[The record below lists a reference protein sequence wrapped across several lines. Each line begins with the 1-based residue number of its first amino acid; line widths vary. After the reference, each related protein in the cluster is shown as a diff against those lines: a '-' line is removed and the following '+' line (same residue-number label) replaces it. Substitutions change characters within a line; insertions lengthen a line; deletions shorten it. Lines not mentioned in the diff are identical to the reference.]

1 MAASD
6 NLGPIWGGP
15 MDPARDPYGRDA
27 DPPPGDGWRALLG
40 KQQLTV
46 ALISLYVIENSG
58 IRLLAALLRRDG
70 VKVHEIYFRD
80 WVNNRVEPPSAE
92 EVERLLTELVEI
104 KPDLVGV
111 SVRASAF
118 HRIATH
124 LTEQIRRRLAV
135 PVLWGGFHPTSCT
148 EDAAR
153 VADLVCVGE
162 AEITIPALVARL
174 RAGEDPCD
182 LKGLWVNTGMGIARN
197 GAASLL
203 QDLDSLP
210 FADFHSP
217 DKILIDGRI
226 IKRGDPYASEPI
238 FLVMASRGCPFPS
251 CTFCSNS
258 VMDEIYPGQPYFRL
272 RSVDHVMAEVAY
284 ARQTFS
290 ALRRVRFDDEEF
302 PIKRSWFDEFCR
314 RWPGEGGLPFEVH
327 MDPRVVTAE
336 RVERLRD
343 AGMDT
348 VFMGI
353 QSTAKVNREFYCRDV
368 SDEQVLRAAQIL
380 HDSGVRVGYQVILDD
395 PVSTSQDKRELID
408 LLLELPRPYEMVLF
422 SLAIYPGSAIA
433 RRLLEEGVIQPD
445 QVEGRATKVFRQFR
459 VDLSYD
465 RSPEDRFW
473 AALVVLVSKDFVPKE
488 VIRKM
493 ADSEALRRHP
503 EPVVALAFGAN
514 VAKLGLM
521 GFDLLRRRELTWSV
535 VRRWLSLK
543 ALVTY

>member
-1 MAASD
+1 
-6 NLGPIWGGP
+6 
-15 MDPARDPYGRDA
+15 MDPAKDPYGRDA
-27 DPPPGDGWRALLG
+27 DPPPGDSWRALLG
-40 KQQLTV
+40 KEQLTV
-46 ALISLYVIENSG
+46 VLISLYVIENSG
-58 IRLLAALLRRDG
+58 VRLLSSMLRNQG

-80 WVNNRVEPPSAE
+80 WVNNRIEPPSAR
-92 EVERLLTELVEI
+92 EVQLLLDELADI
-104 KPDLVGV
+104 RPDMVGI

-124 LTEQIRRRLAV
+124 ITEEIRRRFGV
-135 PVLWGGFHPTSCT
+135 PVLWGGFHTTSCT
-148 EDAAR
+148 EDAAK
-153 VADLVCVGE
+153 VADMVCVGE
-162 AEITIPALVARL
+162 AETTVPALISRL

-182 LKGLWVNTGMGIARN
+182 LPGLWINTGKGIARN
-197 GAASLL
+197 ATATLI

-210 FADFHSP
+210 FADYHSP
-217 DKILIDGRI
+217 EKTLIDGKI
-226 IKRGDPYASEPI
+226 LKRGDPYASEPI
-238 FLVMASRGCPFPS
+238 YLVMASRGCPFPS

-258 VMDEIYPGQPYFRL
+258 VMDEIYPGQRYFRL
-272 RSVDHVMAEVAY
+272 RSVGHVLAEVDY
-284 ARQTFS
+284 AKQTFS
-290 ALRRVRFDDEEF
+290 ALRRIRFDDEEF

-314 RWPGEGGLPFEVH
+314 RWPEEGGMPFEVH

-343 AGMDT
+343 VGMDT

-368 SDEQVLRAAQIL
+368 SDEQVLKAANIL

-395 PVSTSQDKRELID
+395 PVSTTQDKRELID

-433 RRLLEEGVIQPD
+433 RRLLKDGVIQPD
-445 QVEGRATKVFRQFR
+445 EVEGRATKVFRQFR

-465 RSPEDRFW
+465 RPPEDRFW

-493 ADSEALRRHP
+493 ADSESLRRHP
-503 EPVVALAFGAN
+503 EPVVSLAFGAN
-514 VAKLGLM
+514 VAKLGFM
-521 GFDLLRRRELTWSV
+521 GFDLLRRKELTWSV